1 MILTLWCGI
10 YLLGI
15 CLSIIKMI
23 DMLKYF
29 RNDVR
34 CDDREKFNN
43 MPLAFNR
50 MSLQKMPLH
59 RGYLLIKCH
68 FGWLENLCDT
78 WCSQKISTSLG
89 FDSPTSPPLHPPL
102 FVISLGAATVIVALA
117 DHPCTCLGT
126 GLCGAGE
133 GDVAATASLR
143 LLVLLVAGGPE
154 PV

>member
-1 MILTLWCGI
+1 
-10 YLLGI
+10 
-15 CLSIIKMI
+15 MI

-68 FGWLENLCDT
+68 FG
-78 WCSQKISTSLG
+78 
-89 FDSPTSPPLHPPL
+89 
-102 FVISLGAATVIVALA
+102 
-117 DHPCTCLGT
+117 
-126 GLCGAGE
+126 
-133 GDVAATASLR
+133 
-143 LLVLLVAGGPE
+143 
-154 PV
+154 